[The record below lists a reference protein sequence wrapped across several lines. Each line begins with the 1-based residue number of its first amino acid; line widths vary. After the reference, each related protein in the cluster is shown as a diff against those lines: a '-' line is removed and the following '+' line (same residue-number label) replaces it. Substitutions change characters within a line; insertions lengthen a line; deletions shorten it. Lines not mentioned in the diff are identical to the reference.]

1 MSSFLRLEVP
11 FEFPYTDRMKNKNT
25 IKQLVTLMEEAQE
38 SPHFI
43 IGWMMSMIDQS
54 ATDKTY
60 QMQESIDNGMKY
72 FQDQAF
78 KRSRIEMNQIQKVAN
93 GSSIEELYA

>member
-1 MSSFLRLEVP
+1 
-11 FEFPYTDRMKNKNT
+11 MKNKNT
-25 IKQLVTLMEEAQE
+25 IKQLVTLMEETQE

-43 IGWMMSMIDQS
+43 IGWLMSMIDQS
-54 ATDKTY
+54 ANDKTH

-78 KRSRIEMNQIQKVAN
+78 KKARTEMNQIQKVAN
-93 GSSIEELYA
+93 EASIEELYA